1 MKNSSIMIIVFLLI
15 LAGIVLLQIFLSKKR
30 NKWLG
35 LVIPLICFI
44 FSFISVLSISMYTT
58 SSTSI
63 SKETADGVLIEE
75 VQVKDNIK
83 KPSIGEMLAMATPVF
98 LVSNI
103 PTIIL
108 LTIYF
113 ACMENIKGKR
123 ELEKMNVQDLE

>member
-1 MKNSSIMIIVFLLI
+1 MKNSSIITIVFLLF
-15 LAGIVLLQIFLSKKR
+15 LVGIVLLQIFLSKKR

-44 FSFISVLSISMYTT
+44 FSLISVLSIPMYTT
-58 SSTSI
+58 LSTTI
-63 SKETADGVLIEE
+63 RTETDSGVLIEE
-75 VQVKDNIK
+75 VQVEDSIE
-83 KPSIGEMLAMATPVF
+83 KPSIGKMLAMTTPVF

-108 LTIYF
+108 LAIYF
-113 ACMENIKGKR
+113 ACRENIKRKS